1 MSARRPHLLGVDDA
15 PFDKGQSEPVPIVAV
30 TMEGPDLVEGVA
42 LARFPVDG
50 EGATEFLSDWVRGLR
65 AYPSLQGVILGG
77 ITLAGLA
84 VVDAEALAAGLERPV
99 LVVTRRAPS
108 DADLVAALRAAGFPE
123 RVALV
128 ERAPRARSLD
138 AGLHLASAGTG
149 HDRAEELIRAT
160 LGKAQLPEP
169 LRVAHLVGAAL
180 VKGESRGRV

>member
-1 MSARRPHLLGVDDA
+1 MSARRPHLLGIDDA

-108 DADLVAALRAAGFPE
+108 DADLTSWRY
-123 RVALV
+123 
-128 ERAPRARSLD
+128 
-138 AGLHLASAGTG
+138 
-149 HDRAEELIRAT
+149 
-160 LGKAQLPEP
+160 
-169 LRVAHLVGAAL
+169 
-180 VKGESRGRV
+180 